1 MEISVNRAYDLL
13 DNRRHA
19 LALRSRT
26 FCGRARLQVR
36 STTLG
41 FDPDDFFACRACV
54 AAYDGDARS
63 AAGSTP
69 GAREGLR

>member
-1 MEISVNRAYDLL
+1 MEITVNRAYDLL

-26 FCGRARLQVR
+26 FCGLARSRVR

-41 FDPDDFFACRACV
+41 FDPDDFFACRDCV
-54 AAYDGDARS
+54 AVHEGGNPPRRS
-63 AAGSTP
+63 AHG
-69 GAREGLR
+69 